1 MVAFICVGTETEK
14 RETEEREKRENGFAL
29 FREMRAKP
37 LKEKIEM
44 TKRAL
49 LLFSERRAKP
59 LKEKIAVPLYFR
71 AQRPALFFS
80 AQDFWAELFI
90 PSLNELASVP
100 SKPSTFNRDRI

>member
-44 TKRAL
+44 TR
-49 LLFSERRAKP
+49 E
-59 LKEKIAVPLYFR
+59 
-71 AQRPALFFS
+71 S
-80 AQDFWAELFI
+80 AAFA
-90 PSLNELASVP
+90 
-100 SKPSTFNRDRI
+100 